1 MCECERGGR
10 EKERGDGQGWGGE
23 RVRLIVRG
31 RGEIE
36 ARGGREI

>member
-1 MCECERGGR
+1 MEGGR
-10 EKERGDGQGWGGE
+10 RGGE

-36 ARGGREI
+36 GKGGREI